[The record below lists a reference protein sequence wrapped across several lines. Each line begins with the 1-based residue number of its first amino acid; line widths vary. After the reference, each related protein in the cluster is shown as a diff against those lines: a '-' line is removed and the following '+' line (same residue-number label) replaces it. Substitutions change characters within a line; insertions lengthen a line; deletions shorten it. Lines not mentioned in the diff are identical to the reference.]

1 MHIIRGVTMDDEC
14 TEPHD
19 SAVMTILRTT
29 EEVNNL
35 KDVDS
40 ILDKILYESRK
51 FANAD
56 AGSIFL
62 VDKGSLIFSYVQND
76 TLFKGEAANAAL
88 YQNFAI
94 PISEQSIVG
103 YAAKTRKSVI
113 IDDAYELD
121 PTLPFSF
128 NKSFDEKSGYR
139 TTSMLTIPL
148 IAQESRLVGVMQLI
162 NAKNENGEAGPFDQE
177 AKTYIP
183 LFCNN
188 ASVAIERGIMNR
200 ELILR
205 MMQMA
210 ELRDPTE
217 TGAHV
222 QRVGAFCAEIYG
234 TWASRRGHSAKE
246 IKRARD
252 NLRLAAMLHDVGKV
266 GISDTILKKPGKL
279 NEEEFATIKMHTL
292 WGARLFKNQTSE
304 LDRMS
309 MEIALCHHER
319 WGGGGYPG
327 VATTDVWSSDEQGGT
342 PLSGEDIPLAAR
354 ICAVADVYDALASP
368 RSYKDP
374 FPDEKCLAILQKD
387 AGTHFDPEIV
397 EIFHEIFD
405 VIKAIKNKYQEE
417 LKN

>member
-1 MHIIRGVTMDDEC
+1 MADAQLREQENPVL
-14 TEPHD
+14 
-19 SAVMTILRTT
+19 TILKTT
-29 EEVNNL
+29 DEVNQL
-35 KDVDS
+35 KDVDT
-40 ILDKILYESRK
+40 ILDKILFESRR
-51 FANAD
+51 FSNAD

-62 VDKGSLIFSYVQND
+62 VDNDSLIFSFVQND
-76 TLFKGEAANAAL
+76 TLFKGGGANAAL
-88 YQNFAI
+88 YQNFGI

-103 YAAKTRKSVI
+103 YVAKTRKSLA

-121 PTLPFSF
+121 ATLPFSF

-139 TTSMLTIPL
+139 TTSMLSIPL

-162 NAKNENGEAGPFDQE
+162 NAKTDMGKSVPFSED
-177 AKTYIP
+177 ARTYIP

-205 MMQMA
+205 MMKMA

-222 QRVGAFCAEIYG
+222 QRVGAYCAEVYG
-234 TWASRRGHSAKE
+234 TWAARRNHSAKE
-246 IKRARD
+246 IKRERD

-266 GISDTILKKPGKL
+266 GIPDAILKKPGKL
-279 NEEEFATIKMHTL
+279 TDEEFDVIKMHTVY
-292 WGARLFKNQTSE
+292 GARLFENLTSE

-309 MEIALCHHER
+309 MEIALCHHEKWEGR
-319 WGGGGYPG
+319 GYPG
-327 VATTDVWSSDEQGGT
+327 KVTPDIWSPDVT
-342 PLSGEDIPLAAR
+342 MGEPKNGEEIPLGAR
-354 ICAVADVYDALASP
+354 ICAVADVFDALSSP

-374 FPDEKCLAILQKD
+374 FPDEKCLAILNED

-397 EIFHEIFD
+397 EIFIEIFD
-405 VIKAIKNKYQEE
+405 VIKAIRTKYAE
-417 LKN
+417 KWNG

>member
-1 MHIIRGVTMDDEC
+1 MGDDY
-14 TEPHD
+14 TSPQD
-19 SAVMTILRTT
+19 NAILTILRTS

-35 KDVDS
+35 KDVDT
-40 ILDKILYESRK
+40 ILDKILFESRSLS
-51 FANAD
+51 NAD

-62 VDKGSLIFSYVQND
+62 VDKNSLIFSYVQND
-76 TLFKGEAANAAL
+76 TLFKGESANAAL

-103 YAAKTRKSVI
+103 YVAKTRQALT

-121 PTLPFSF
+121 VTLPFSF

-162 NAKNENGEAGPFDQE
+162 NAKNDMGQSVPFSEE

-234 TWASRRGHSAKE
+234 TWASRRKYSAKE
-246 IKRARD
+246 IKRGRD

-279 NEEEFATIKMHTL
+279 NDEEFATIKMHTL

-309 MEIALCHHER
+309 MEIALCHHEKF
-319 WGGGGYPG
+319 GGGGYPG
-327 VATTDVWSSDEQGGT
+327 VAPADVWKSDEQGTT
-342 PLSGEDIPLAAR
+342 PLSGEDIPLPAR

-374 FPDEKCLAILQKD
+374 FPDEKCLGILEKD
-387 AGTHFDPEIV
+387 AGTHFDPEVV

-405 VIKAIKNKYQEE
+405 VIKAIRDKYKETPKE
-417 LKN
+417 

>member
-1 MHIIRGVTMDDEC
+1 MGEERFSSRDE
-14 TEPHD
+14 
-19 SAVMTILRTT
+19 AVLTILKTS
-29 EEVNNL
+29 EEVNQL
-35 KDVDS
+35 KDVDT
-40 ILDKILYESRK
+40 ILDKILYESRQ
-51 FANAD
+51 FSGAD

-62 VDKGSLIFSYVQND
+62 VEGDSLIFSYVQNE
-76 TLFKGEAANAAL
+76 TLFKKETANAAL
-88 YQNFAI
+88 YQNFGI

-103 YAAKTRKSVI
+103 YVAKTRQSLA

-121 PTLPFSF
+121 ATLPFSF

-148 IAQESRLVGVMQLI
+148 IAQESRLVGIMQLI
-162 NAKNENGEAGPFDQE
+162 NAKNDMGKVVPFSQE
-177 AKTYIP
+177 ARTYIP

-210 ELRDPTE
+210 ELRDPSE

-222 QRVGAFCAEIYG
+222 QRVGAYCAEIYG
-234 TWASRRGHSAKE
+234 TWAARRNHNAKD

-266 GISDTILKKPGKL
+266 GISDSILKKPAKL
-279 NEEEFATIKMHTL
+279 TDEEYDIMKWHTVY
-292 WGARLFKNQTSE
+292 GARLFQNQTSE

-309 MEIALCHHER
+309 MEIALCHHEKWEGR
-319 WGGGGYPG
+319 GYPSI
-327 VATTDVWSSDEQGGT
+327 TNDQVWEGDDITLGGT
-342 PLSGEDIPLAAR
+342 PLNGEEIPLSAR

-374 FPDEKCLAILQKD
+374 FPDEKCLGILESD
-387 AGTHFDPEIV
+387 AGTHFDPEVV
-397 EIFHEIFD
+397 EIFIEIFD
-405 VIKAIKNKYQEE
+405 VIKAIRDKWTEKNV
-417 LKN
+417 

>member
-1 MHIIRGVTMDDEC
+1 MGNDQFQC
-14 TEPHD
+14 QD
-19 SAVMTILRTT
+19 SAVLAILKTT
-29 EEVNNL
+29 DEVNQL
-35 KDVDS
+35 KDVDT
-40 ILDKILYESRK
+40 ILDKILYESRR

-62 VDKGSLIFSYVQND
+62 VDDESLIFSYVQNE
-76 TLFKGEAANAAL
+76 TLFKSEGANAAL

-103 YAAKTRKSVI
+103 YVAKSRQSLA

-121 PTLPFSF
+121 VTLPFSF

-162 NAKNENGEAGPFDQE
+162 NAKNDMGKVGPFTYE
-177 AKTYIP
+177 AKTFIP

-222 QRVGAFCAEIYG
+222 QRVGSYCAEIYG
-234 TWASRRGHSAKE
+234 TWAARKGHSAKE
-246 IKRARD
+246 IKSERD

-266 GISDTILKKPGKL
+266 GIPDAILKKPGKL
-279 NEEEFATIKMHTL
+279 TDEEFDVVKMHTVF
-292 WGARLFKNQTSE
+292 GARLFKNQTSD

-309 MEIALCHHER
+309 MEIALHHHAKWEGR
-319 WGGGGYPG
+319 GYPG
-327 VATTDVWSSDEQGGT
+327 KVTPDIWAEDVQMGEPINGT
-342 PLSGEDIPLAAR
+342 DIPLGAR
-354 ICAVADVYDALASP
+354 ICAVADVFDALASP
-368 RSYKDP
+368 RSYKEP
-374 FPDEKCLAILQKD
+374 FTDEKCLSILESD

-397 EIFHEIFD
+397 EIFVEIFD
-405 VIKAIKNKYQEE
+405 VIKAIRDKYKEQWTG
-417 LKN
+417 

>member
-1 MHIIRGVTMDDEC
+1 MPDNQFTCE
-14 TEPHD
+14 D
-19 SAVMTILRTT
+19 SAVLTILKTSD
-29 EEVNNL
+29 EVNQL
-35 KDVDS
+35 KDVDT
-40 ILDKILYESRK
+40 ILDKILYESRR

-62 VDKGSLIFSYVQND
+62 VDNNSLIFSYVQND
-76 TLFKGEAANAAL
+76 TLFKGESSNAAL
-88 YQNFAI
+88 YHNFAI

-103 YAAKTRKSVI
+103 YAAKTRKALV

-121 PTLPFSF
+121 PTLPFAF

-162 NAKNENGEAGPFDQE
+162 NARNDMGRVGPFSSDAQ
-177 AKTYIP
+177 TYIP

-222 QRVGAFCAEIYG
+222 QRVGAYCAEIYG
-234 TWASRRGHSAKE
+234 TWAARRKHSAKE

-266 GISDTILKKPGKL
+266 GISDNILKKPGKL
-279 NEEEFATIKMHTL
+279 TDEEFDAVKWHTIN
-292 WGARLFKNQTSE
+292 GARLFKNQTSD
-304 LDRMS
+304 LDTMS
-309 MEIALCHHER
+309 SDIALCHHEK
-319 WGGGGYPG
+319 WAGGGYPG
-327 VATTDVWSSDEQGGT
+327 KVVPGLWSPDARMGES
-342 PLSGEDIPLAAR
+342 LSGEDIPLAAR
-354 ICAVADVYDALASP
+354 ICAVADVYDALSSP

-374 FPDEKCLAILQKD
+374 FPDEKCLAILEKD
-387 AGTHFDPEIV
+387 AGTHFDPEVV
-397 EIFHEIFD
+397 EIFVEIFD
-405 VIKAIKNKYQEE
+405 VIKAIRDKFKETV
-417 LKN
+417 KI

>member
-1 MHIIRGVTMDDEC
+1 MSMDHLDGR
-14 TEPHD
+14 D
-19 SAVMTILRTT
+19 DAVLTILKITD
-29 EEVNNL
+29 EVNQL
-35 KDVDS
+35 KDVDT
-40 ILDKILYESRK
+40 ILDKILYESRR
-51 FANAD
+51 FSGAD

-62 VDKGSLIFSYVQND
+62 VEDGRLIFGYVQND
-76 TLFKGEAANAAL
+76 TLFKTEAANAAL
-88 YQNFAI
+88 YQNFGI
-94 PISEQSIVG
+94 PISEESIVG
-103 YAAKTRKSVI
+103 YVAKTRQNLV

-128 NKSFDEKSGYR
+128 NKSFDEKSGFR

-148 IAQESRLVGVMQLI
+148 IAQESRLVGVLQLI
-162 NAKNENGEAGPFDQE
+162 NAKNESGAVVPFSDE

-210 ELRDPTE
+210 ELRDPAE

-222 QRVGAFCAEIYG
+222 QRVGAYCAEIYG
-234 TWASRRGHSAKE
+234 TWAARRGHSGKE
-246 IKRARD
+246 IKGIRD

-266 GISDTILKKPGKL
+266 GISDAILKKPAKL
-279 NEEEFATIKMHTL
+279 TNEEYDIMKWHTVY
-292 WGARLFKNQTSE
+292 GARLFRNQTSE

-309 MEIALCHHER
+309 MEIALCHHEK
-319 WGGGGYPG
+319 WAAPGYP
-327 VATTDVWSSDEQGGT
+327 S
-342 PLSGEDIPLAAR
+342 IPLDQVWAKAPDLGGAPLNGEAIPLTAR

-374 FPDEKCLAILQKD
+374 FPDEKCLGILEKD

-397 EIFHEIFD
+397 EIFFEIFD
-405 VIKAIKNKYQEE
+405 VIKAIRVKWAETPRT
-417 LKN
+417 

>member
-1 MHIIRGVTMDDEC
+1 MGDDQFSSG
-14 TEPHD
+14 D
-19 SAVMTILRTT
+19 NAVLTILKTS
-29 EEVNNL
+29 EEVNQL
-35 KDVDS
+35 KDVDT
-40 ILDKILYESRK
+40 ILDKILYESRR
-51 FANAD
+51 FANVD

-62 VDKGSLIFSYVQND
+62 VEKDSLVFSYVQND
-76 TLFKGEAANAAL
+76 TLFKQETANAAL
-88 YQNFAI
+88 YQNFGI

-103 YAAKTRKSVI
+103 YVAKTRQSLA
-113 IDDAYELD
+113 IDDAYKLD
-121 PTLPFSF
+121 PTLPFAF

-139 TTSMLTIPL
+139 TGSMLTIPL

-162 NAKNENGEAGPFDQE
+162 NSKNDMGKVVPFSDL
-177 AKTYIP
+177 ARTYIP

-188 ASVAIERGIMNR
+188 AAVAIERGIMNR

-222 QRVGAFCAEIYG
+222 QRVGAYCAEIYG
-234 TWASRRGHSAKE
+234 TWAARRKHSAKD

-266 GISDTILKKPGKL
+266 GISDNILKKPAKL
-279 NEEEFATIKMHTL
+279 TDEEFDTMKWHTVF
-292 WGARLFKNQTSE
+292 GARLFKNETSE

-309 MEIALCHHER
+309 MEIALCHHEKWEGR
-319 WGGGGYPG
+319 GYPG
-327 VATTDVWSSDEQGGT
+327 LPNSEVWNEDAVLGGV
-342 PLSGEDIPLAAR
+342 PRNGEDIPLAAR

-368 RSYKDP
+368 RSYKEP
-374 FPDEKCLAILQKD
+374 FPDEKCLGILESD

-397 EIFHEIFD
+397 EVFFEIFD
-405 VIKAIKNKYQEE
+405 VIKAIRDKFTETAKG
-417 LKN
+417 

>member
-1 MHIIRGVTMDDEC
+1 MGAERLTNRDD
-14 TEPHD
+14 
-19 SAVMTILRTT
+19 AVLAILKTS
-29 EEVNNL
+29 EEVNQL

-40 ILDKILYESRK
+40 ILDKILFESRQ
-51 FANAD
+51 FSGAD

-62 VDKGSLIFSYVQND
+62 VEDDRLIFSYVQND
-76 TLFKGEAANAAL
+76 TLFKKETANAAL
-88 YQNFAI
+88 YQNFGI

-103 YAAKTRKSVI
+103 YVAKTRQSLA

-121 PTLPFSF
+121 ATLPFSF
-128 NKSFDEKSGYR
+128 NKSFDEKSGFR

-162 NAKNENGEAGPFDQE
+162 NAKNDMGKVVPFSHEAR
-177 AKTYIP
+177 TYIP

-210 ELRDPTE
+210 ELRDPSE

-222 QRVGAFCAEIYG
+222 QRVGAYCAEIYG
-234 TWASRRGHSAKE
+234 TWAARRKHSAKE
-246 IKRARD
+246 IKRVRD

-266 GISDTILKKPGKL
+266 GISDNILKKPAKL
-279 NEEEFATIKMHTL
+279 TDEEYDTMKWHTIY
-292 WGARLFKNQTSE
+292 GARLFKNQTSE
-304 LDRMS
+304 LDHMA
-309 MEIALCHHER
+309 MEIALCHHEKWEGR
-319 WGGGGYPG
+319 GYPSISKK
-327 VATTDVWSSDEQGGT
+327 DVWAGDDIHLGGM
-342 PLSGEDIPLAAR
+342 PRNGADIPLAAR

-374 FPDEKCLAILQKD
+374 FPDEKCLGILESD
-387 AGTHFDPEIV
+387 AGTHFDPEVV
-397 EIFHEIFD
+397 EIFLEIFD
-405 VIKAIKNKYQEE
+405 VIKAIRDKWTEGAK
-417 LKN
+417 

>member
-1 MHIIRGVTMDDEC
+1 MADGQYTCDDN
-14 TEPHD
+14 
-19 SAVMTILRTT
+19 AVLTILKTT
-29 EEVNNL
+29 DEVNQL
-35 KDVDS
+35 KDVDT
-40 ILDKILYESRK
+40 ILDKILYESRR

-62 VDKGSLIFSYVQND
+62 VEKDSLIFSFVQND
-76 TLFKGEAANAAL
+76 TLFKSEGANAAL
-88 YQNFAI
+88 YQNFGI

-103 YAAKTRKSVI
+103 YVAKTRQSLA

-162 NAKNENGEAGPFDQE
+162 NAKNDMGKVVPFDQE
-177 AKTYIP
+177 ARTYIP

-222 QRVGAFCAEIYG
+222 QRVGAYCAEIYG
-234 TWASRRGHSAKE
+234 TWASRRKHSAKD
-246 IKRARD
+246 IKKVRD

-266 GISDTILKKPGKL
+266 GIPDAILKKPGKL
-279 NEEEFATIKMHTL
+279 DDEEFAVIKTHTIH
-292 WGARLFKNQTSE
+292 GARLFNNLTSD

-309 MEIALCHHER
+309 MEIALCHHEK
-319 WGGGGYPG
+319 WEGFGYPG
-327 VATTDVWSSDEQGGT
+327 VSYEDVWNEEVKIGDN
-342 PLSGEDIPLAAR
+342 PRKGEDIPLGAR

-374 FPDEKCLAILQKD
+374 FPEEKCLSILESD

-397 EIFHEIFD
+397 EIFIEIFD
-405 VIKAIKNKYQEE
+405 VIKAIKTKYTETW
-417 LKN
+417 NG

>member
-1 MHIIRGVTMDDEC
+1 M
-14 TEPHD
+14 D
-19 SAVMTILRTT
+19 SARITGGSDAVLTILKIT
-29 EEVNNL
+29 EEVNQL
-35 KDVDS
+35 KDVDT
-40 ILDKILYESRK
+40 ILDKILYESRR
-51 FANAD
+51 FSGAD

-62 VDKGSLIFSYVQND
+62 VEDDNLTFSYVQND
-76 TLFKGEAANAAL
+76 TLFKKETANAAL
-88 YQNFAI
+88 YQNFGI

-103 YAAKTRKSVI
+103 YVAKTRRSLS

-128 NKSFDEKSGYR
+128 NKSFDEKSGFR

-162 NAKNENGEAGPFDQE
+162 NAKTEAGAVVPFSEE
-177 AKTYIP
+177 AKTFIP

-210 ELRDPTE
+210 ELRDPSE

-222 QRVGAFCAEIYG
+222 QRVGAYCAEIYG
-234 TWASRRGHSAKE
+234 TWAARRNHNAKA

-266 GISDTILKKPGKL
+266 GISDIILKKPAKL
-279 NEEEFATIKMHTL
+279 TDEEYSVMKWHTIY
-292 WGARLFKNQTSE
+292 GARLFKNQTSE

-309 MEIALCHHER
+309 MEIALCHHEK
-319 WGGGGYPG
+319 WAGNGYP
-327 VATTDVWSSDEQGGT
+327 S
-342 PLSGEDIPLAAR
+342 IPLANVWDEDPGLGGEPMNGETIPLSAR

-374 FPDEKCLAILQKD
+374 FPDEKCLGILEKD
-387 AGTHFDPEIV
+387 SGTHFDPEVV
-397 EIFHEIFD
+397 EIFFEIFD
-405 VIKAIKNKYQEE
+405 VIKAIRDKWTESPGK
-417 LKN
+417 

>member
-1 MHIIRGVTMDDEC
+1 MPDNQFRC
-14 TEPHD
+14 AD
-19 SAVMTILRTT
+19 SAVLTILKTS
-29 EEVNNL
+29 EEVNQL
-35 KDVDS
+35 KDVDT
-40 ILDKILYESRK
+40 ILDKILYESRR

-62 VDKGSLIFSYVQND
+62 VEKDSLIFSYVQND
-76 TLFKGEAANAAL
+76 TLFKGESANAAL
-88 YQNFAI
+88 YHNFAI
-94 PISEQSIVG
+94 PISEKSIVG
-103 YAAKTRKSVI
+103 YAAKTRGNLA

-121 PTLPFSF
+121 PTLPFAF
-128 NKSFDEKSGYR
+128 NKSFDQKSGYR

-162 NAKNENGEAGPFDQE
+162 NARNEAGAVGPFTDE

-222 QRVGAFCAEIYG
+222 QRVGAYCAEIYG
-234 TWASRRGHSAKE
+234 TWAARRKHSAKD
-246 IKRARD
+246 IKRTRD

-266 GISDTILKKPGKL
+266 GISDNILKKPGKL
-279 NEEEFATIKMHTL
+279 TDEEFEAVKWHTV
-292 WGARLFKNQTSE
+292 WGARLFKNQTSG
-304 LDRMS
+304 LDAMS
-309 MEIALCHHER
+309 SDIARCHHEK
-319 WGGGGYPG
+319 WAGGGYPG
-327 VATTDVWSSDEQGGT
+327 TVLPDLWSPEASMGAS
-342 PLSGEDIPLAAR
+342 LSGEAIPLAAR

-374 FPDEKCLAILQKD
+374 FPDEKCLAILEKD

-397 EIFHEIFD
+397 EIFIEIFD
-405 VIKAIKNKYQEE
+405 VIKAIRDKFKETAHV
-417 LKN
+417 

>member
-1 MHIIRGVTMDDEC
+1 MLNDQCID
-14 TEPHD
+14 PD
-19 SAVMTILRTT
+19 SPVLKILKTAD
-29 EEVNNL
+29 EVNQL
-35 KDVDS
+35 KDVDA
-40 ILDKILYESRK
+40 ILDKILYESRS

-62 VDKGSLIFSYVQND
+62 VEKDSLIFSFVQNE
-76 TLFKGEAANAAL
+76 TLFKGEGANAAL
-88 YQNFAI
+88 YQNFGI

-103 YAAKTRKSVI
+103 YVAKTRKALT

-121 PTLPFSF
+121 GTLPFSF

-162 NAKNENGEAGPFDQE
+162 NAKNDMGKVVPFDAE
-177 AKTYIP
+177 AKIYIP

-222 QRVGAFCAEIYG
+222 QRVGAYCAEIYG
-234 TWASRRGHSAKE
+234 TWASRRKHPAKE

-266 GISDTILKKPGKL
+266 GIPDAILKKPGKL
-279 NEEEFATIKMHTL
+279 TDEEFDVIKMHTIF
-292 WGARLFKNQTSE
+292 GARLFKNLTSD

-309 MEIALCHHER
+309 MEIALCHHEKWDLR
-319 WGGGGYPG
+319 GYPSIPYG
-327 VATTDVWSSDEQGGT
+327 DVWNQDVKMGT
-342 PLSGEDIPLAAR
+342 RPRTGEDIPLAAR

-368 RSYKDP
+368 RSYKEP
-374 FPDEKCLAILQKD
+374 FSDEKCLSILESD
-387 AGTHFDPEIV
+387 AGTHFDPEV
-397 EIFHEIFD
+397 VDIFIEIFD
-405 VIKAIKNKYQEE
+405 VIKAIRNKYAE
-417 LKN
+417 KWSG

>member
-1 MHIIRGVTMDDEC
+1 MGIERLAGRDD
-14 TEPHD
+14 
-19 SAVMTILRTT
+19 AVLKILKITD
-29 EEVNNL
+29 EVNQL
-35 KDVDS
+35 KDVDT
-40 ILDKILYESRK
+40 ILDKILQESRS
-51 FANAD
+51 FSGAD

-62 VDKGSLIFSYVQND
+62 VDNDRLIFSYVQND
-76 TLFKGEAANAAL
+76 TLFKTEAANAAL
-88 YQNFAI
+88 YQNFGI

-103 YAAKTRKSVI
+103 YVAKTRQSLA

-128 NKSFDEKSGYR
+128 NKSFDEKSGFR

-162 NAKNENGEAGPFDQE
+162 NAKNESGKVVPFSDEAR
-177 AKTYIP
+177 TYIP

-188 ASVAIERGIMNR
+188 ASVAIERGLMNR

-210 ELRDPTE
+210 ELRDPAE

-222 QRVGAFCAEIYG
+222 QRVGAYCAEIYG
-234 TWASRRGHSAKE
+234 TWAARRGHSAKE
-246 IKRARD
+246 IKNTRD

-266 GISDTILKKPGKL
+266 GISDAILKKPAKL
-279 NEEEFATIKMHTL
+279 TDEEYDIMKWHTVY
-292 WGARLFKNQTSE
+292 GARLFKNQTSE

-309 MEIALCHHER
+309 MEIALCHHEKWAGR
-319 WGGGGYPG
+319 GYPSIPL
-327 VATTDVWSSDEQGGT
+327 DQVWAKEPDLGGAPMNGEGI
-342 PLSGEDIPLAAR
+342 PLSAR

-374 FPDEKCLAILQKD
+374 FPDEKCLGILEKD
-387 AGTHFDPEIV
+387 AGTHFDPEVV
-397 EIFHEIFD
+397 EIFLEIFD
-405 VIKAIKNKYQEE
+405 VIKAIRDKWVETPGM
-417 LKN
+417 

>member
-1 MHIIRGVTMDDEC
+1 MGDDY
-14 TEPHD
+14 TSPQD
-19 SAVMTILRTT
+19 NAILTILRTS

-35 KDVDS
+35 KDVDT
-40 ILDKILYESRK
+40 ILDKILFESRSLS
-51 FANAD
+51 NAD

-62 VDKGSLIFSYVQND
+62 VDKNSLIFSYVQND
-76 TLFKGEAANAAL
+76 TLFKGESANAAL

-103 YAAKTRKSVI
+103 YVAKTRQALT

-121 PTLPFSF
+121 VTLPFSF

-162 NAKNENGEAGPFDQE
+162 NAKNDMGQSVPFSEE

-234 TWASRRGHSAKE
+234 TWASRRKYSAKE
-246 IKRARD
+246 IKRGRD

-266 GISDTILKKPGKL
+266 GISDTILKNRANSTTRSSPPSRC
-279 NEEEFATIKMHTL
+279 I
-292 WGARLFKNQTSE
+292 RS
-304 LDRMS
+304 
-309 MEIALCHHER
+309 
-319 WGGGGYPG
+319 G
-327 VATTDVWSSDEQGGT
+327 VRDCSKSDLGT
-342 PLSGEDIPLAAR
+342 GQ
-354 ICAVADVYDALASP
+354 
-368 RSYKDP
+368 
-374 FPDEKCLAILQKD
+374 DEHGNC
-387 AGTHFDPEIV
+387 PV
-397 EIFHEIFD
+397 PP
-405 VIKAIKNKYQEE
+405 
-417 LKN
+417 

>member
-1 MHIIRGVTMDDEC
+1 MSDTRFTC
-14 TEPHD
+14 AD
-19 SAVMTILRTT
+19 SAVLTILKTS
-29 EEVNNL
+29 EEVNQL
-35 KDVDS
+35 KDVDT
-40 ILDKILYESRK
+40 ILDKILYESRR

-62 VDKGSLIFSYVQND
+62 VEKDSLIFSYVQND
-76 TLFKGEAANAAL
+76 TLFKGESANAAL

-103 YAAKTRKSVI
+103 YAAKTRSNLA
-113 IDDAYELD
+113 IDDAYALD
-121 PTLPFSF
+121 PTLPFAF
-128 NKSFDEKSGYR
+128 NKSFDQKSGYR

-162 NAKNENGEAGPFDQE
+162 NARSESGAVEPFSAEAQ
-177 AKTYIP
+177 TYIP

-188 ASVAIERGIMNR
+188 AAVAIERGIMNR

-222 QRVGAFCAEIYG
+222 QRVGAYCAEIYG
-234 TWASRRGHSAKE
+234 TWAARRKHSAKD
-246 IKRARD
+246 IKRIRD

-266 GISDTILKKPGKL
+266 GISDNILKKPGKL
-279 NEEEFATIKMHTL
+279 TDEEFEAVKWHTVY
-292 WGARLFKNQTSE
+292 GARLFRNQTSG
-304 LDRMS
+304 LDAMS
-309 MEIALCHHER
+309 SDIARCHHEK
-319 WGGGGYPG
+319 WAGGGYPG
-327 VATTDVWSSDEQGGT
+327 TVAPDLWSPEARMGQS
-342 PLSGEDIPLAAR
+342 LSGEAIPLAAR

-374 FPDEKCLAILQKD
+374 FPDEKCLSILEKD

-397 EIFHEIFD
+397 EIFVEIFD
-405 VIKAIKNKYQEE
+405 VIKAIRDKFKETPHP
-417 LKN
+417 

>member
-1 MHIIRGVTMDDEC
+1 MADEQLRGQDNPVL
-14 TEPHD
+14 
-19 SAVMTILRTT
+19 TILKTT
-29 EEVNNL
+29 DEVNQL
-35 KDVDS
+35 KDVDT

-62 VDKGSLIFSYVQND
+62 VEGDSLIFSFVQNE
-76 TLFKGEAANAAL
+76 TLFKGGGANAAL
-88 YQNFAI
+88 YQNFGI

-103 YAAKTRKSVI
+103 YVAKTRESLA

-121 PTLPFSF
+121 GTLPFAF

-162 NAKNENGEAGPFDQE
+162 NAQNDMGKAVPFSTEAR
-177 AKTYIP
+177 TYIP

-234 TWASRRGHSAKE
+234 TWASRRNHSAKE
-246 IKRARD
+246 IKRERD

-266 GISDTILKKPGKL
+266 GIPDAILKKPGKL
-279 NEEEFATIKMHTL
+279 TDEEFDVIKMHTVF
-292 WGARLFKNQTSE
+292 GARLFNNLTSE

-309 MEIALCHHER
+309 MEIALCHHEKWEGR
-319 WGGGGYPG
+319 GYPG
-327 VATTDVWSSDEQGGT
+327 RVTPDIWAEDVQMGD
-342 PLSGEDIPLAAR
+342 PKNGEDIPLGAR

-368 RSYKDP
+368 RSYKEP
-374 FPDEKCLAILQKD
+374 FPDEKCLGILESD

-397 EIFHEIFD
+397 EIFIEIFD
-405 VIKAIKNKYQEE
+405 VIKAIRDKYKEQWTG
-417 LKN
+417 

>member
-1 MHIIRGVTMDDEC
+1 MADEHFS
-14 TEPHD
+14 EQENP
-19 SAVMTILRTT
+19 VLTILKTT
-29 EEVNNL
+29 DEVNQL
-35 KDVDS
+35 KDVDT
-40 ILDKILYESRK
+40 ILDKILFESRR

-62 VDKGSLIFSYVQND
+62 VDGDSLIFSFVQND
-76 TLFKGEAANAAL
+76 TLFKGGGANAAL
-88 YQNFAI
+88 YQNFGI

-103 YAAKTRKSVI
+103 YVAKTRKSLA

-121 PTLPFSF
+121 ATLPFSF
-128 NKSFDEKSGYR
+128 NKSFDEKSGYC

-162 NAKNENGEAGPFDQE
+162 NAQSDMGQSIPFSSDAQ
-177 AKTYIP
+177 TYIP

-205 MMQMA
+205 MMKMA

-222 QRVGAFCAEIYG
+222 QRVGAFSAEIYG
-234 TWASRRGHSAKE
+234 TWAARRGHSAKE
-246 IKRARD
+246 IKRERD

-266 GISDTILKKPGKL
+266 GIPDAILKKPGKL
-279 NEEEFATIKMHTL
+279 TDEEFDVIKMHTVY
-292 WGARLFKNQTSE
+292 GARLFENQTSE

-309 MEIALCHHER
+309 MEIALCHHEK
-319 WGGGGYPG
+319 WQGHGYPG
-327 VATTDVWSSDEQGGT
+327 RVTPDIWSPDVTMGA
-342 PLSGEDIPLAAR
+342 PKNGEDIPLGAR
-354 ICAVADVYDALASP
+354 ICAVADVYDALSSP

-374 FPDEKCLAILQKD
+374 FPDEKCLAILEED

-397 EIFHEIFD
+397 EIFIEIFD
-405 VIKAIKNKYQEE
+405 VIKAIRGKYAEHWDG
-417 LKN
+417 

>member
-1 MHIIRGVTMDDEC
+1 MPDSQFLCE
-14 TEPHD
+14 D
-19 SAVMTILRTT
+19 SAVLTILKTS
-29 EEVNNL
+29 EEVNQL
-35 KDVDS
+35 KDVDT
-40 ILDKILYESRK
+40 ILDKILYESRR

-62 VDKGSLIFSYVQND
+62 VDKDSLIFSYVQND
-76 TLFKGEAANAAL
+76 TLFKGESANAAL

-103 YAAKTRKSVI
+103 YAAKTRTNLA

-121 PTLPFSF
+121 PTLPFAF

-162 NAKNENGEAGPFDQE
+162 NARNEAGRVGPFTVE

-188 ASVAIERGIMNR
+188 AAVAIERGIMNR

-222 QRVGAFCAEIYG
+222 QRVGAYCAEIYG
-234 TWASRRGHSAKE
+234 TWAARRGHGAKE
-246 IKRARD
+246 IKRSRD

-266 GISDTILKKPGKL
+266 GISDSILKKPGKL
-279 NEEEFATIKMHTL
+279 DDEEFESVKWHTIY
-292 WGARLFKNQTSE
+292 GARLFRNQTSG
-304 LDRMS
+304 LDAMS
-309 MEIALCHHER
+309 SAIALCHHEK
-319 WGGGGYPG
+319 WTGGGYPG
-327 VATTDVWSSDEQGGT
+327 IVTPDLWSPEARMGTT
-342 PLSGEDIPLAAR
+342 LSGEAIPLPAR
-354 ICAVADVYDALASP
+354 ICAVADVFDALSSP

-374 FPDEKCLAILQKD
+374 FPDEKCLAILEKD

-397 EIFHEIFD
+397 EIFLEIFD
-405 VIKAIKNKYQEE
+405 VIKAIRAKFKESPR
-417 LKN
+417 

>member
-1 MHIIRGVTMDDEC
+1 MVALETGCNDNPVLK
-14 TEPHD
+14 
-19 SAVMTILRTT
+19 ILRTS

-35 KDVDS
+35 KDVDT

-51 FANAD
+51 FSNAE

-62 VDKGSLIFSYVQND
+62 VDKGNLIFSYVQND
-76 TLFKGEAANAAL
+76 ILFKEESANAAL

-103 YAAKTRKSVI
+103 YVAKTRKSLT
-113 IDDAYELD
+113 IDDAYALD
-121 PTLPFSF
+121 ATLPFVF
-128 NKSFDEKSGYR
+128 NKSFDEKSGYHTR
-139 TTSMLTIPL
+139 SMLTIPL

-162 NAKNENGEAGPFDQE
+162 NARTESGRVTSFTQDDS
-177 AKTYIP
+177 TYIP

-222 QRVGAFCAEIYG
+222 QRVGAYSAEIYG
-234 TWASRRGHSAKE
+234 TWAARRGYSAKE
-246 IKRARD
+246 IKRTRD

-266 GISDTILKKPGKL
+266 GISDLILKKPAKL
-279 NEEEFATIKMHTL
+279 TEEEFSTIKMHTV

-309 MEIALCHHER
+309 MEIALCHHEK
-319 WGGGGYPG
+319 WAGGGYPG
-327 VATTDVWSSDEQGGT
+327 IAAKDIWTSDQQNT
-342 PLSGEDIPLAAR
+342 SPLSGENIPLVAR

-374 FPDEKCLAILQKD
+374 FPDEKCLAILEQD
-387 AGTHFDPEIV
+387 SGTHFDPEIV

-405 VIKAIKNKYQEE
+405 VIQAIRNKYQDSNGHTEHA
-417 LKN
+417 

>member
-1 MHIIRGVTMDDEC
+1 MTDEQIRNQENPVL
-14 TEPHD
+14 
-19 SAVMTILRTT
+19 TILRTT
-29 EEVNNL
+29 DEVNQL
-35 KDVDS
+35 KDVDT

-51 FANAD
+51 FSNAD

-62 VDKGSLIFSYVQND
+62 VDKDSLIFSFVQND
-76 TLFKGEAANAAL
+76 TLFKGEGANAAL
-88 YQNFAI
+88 YQNFGI

-103 YAAKTRKSVI
+103 YVAKTRNSLA

-121 PTLPFSF
+121 VTLPFSF

-162 NAKNENGEAGPFDQE
+162 NAKNDMGKVVPFDDD
-177 AKTYIP
+177 ARTYIP

-222 QRVGAFCAEIYG
+222 QRVGAYCAEIYG
-234 TWASRRGHSAKE
+234 TWAARRKQSAKE
-246 IKRARD
+246 IKRVRD

-266 GISDTILKKPGKL
+266 GIPDAILKKPGKL
-279 NEEEFATIKMHTL
+279 TDEEFDVIKMHTIF
-292 WGARLFKNQTSE
+292 GARLFNNLTSD

-309 MEIALCHHER
+309 MEIALCHHEKWEGR
-319 WGGGGYPG
+319 GYPG
-327 VATTDVWSSDEQGGT
+327 KVTPDIWSPEVQMGE
-342 PLSGEDIPLAAR
+342 PKNGEDIPLGAR
-354 ICAVADVYDALASP
+354 ICAVADVFDALSSP

-374 FPDEKCLAILQKD
+374 FPDEKCISILESD

-397 EIFHEIFD
+397 EIFVEIFD
-405 VIKAIKNKYQEE
+405 VIKAIRAKYKEQW
-417 LKN
+417 KG